1 MPKPLLLV
9 VEDDRA
15 VRNLITTTLETQ
27 DYQYHTAEN
36 GTQAILEAASQRP
49 DILLLDLGLP
59 DMDGVAVLKKIRE
72 WSAVPVIVVS
82 SRQQEQDKVRALENG
97 ADDYV
102 QKPFSTQELLARIR
116 VALRHSRN
124 SGTNLSIARDSRF
137 EVGGLVIDYAKY
149 RVYVDGNDVEL
160 TQNEYRL
167 VALLG
172 QYAGTVLTYADLIRR
187 MWGPNAKQD
196 NQILRVN
203 MANIRRKIEKDPAH
217 PRYIFTE
224 TGISYRM
231 ADK

>member
-1 MPKPLLLV
+1 MEFRYKVLV
-9 VEDDRA
+9 IDDDSS
-15 VRNLITTTLETQ
+15 VSFYIKSVLEAQ
-27 DYQYHTAEN
+27 GYDVIVAEN
-36 GTQAILEAASQRP
+36 GRDSEIFASSHCP
-49 DILLLDLGLP
+49 DIILLDLGLP

-124 SGTNLSIARDSRF
+124 SGT
-137 EVGGLVIDYAKY
+137 KY

-224 TGISYRM
+224 TGIGYRM